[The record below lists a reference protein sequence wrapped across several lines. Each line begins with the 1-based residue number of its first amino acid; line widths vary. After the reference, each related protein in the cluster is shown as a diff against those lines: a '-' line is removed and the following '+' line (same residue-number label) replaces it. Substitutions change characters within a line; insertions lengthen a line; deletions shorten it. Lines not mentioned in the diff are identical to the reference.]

1 MMQTEIKTNR
11 CTFTCTQKYIWQRG
25 TMRFIS
31 SNFPFGRDDDPDK
44 LSSTQK
50 SNISIR
56 EPIDQRAERILRQ

>member
-1 MMQTEIKTNR
+1 
-11 CTFTCTQKYIWQRG
+11 
-25 TMRFIS
+25 MRFIS